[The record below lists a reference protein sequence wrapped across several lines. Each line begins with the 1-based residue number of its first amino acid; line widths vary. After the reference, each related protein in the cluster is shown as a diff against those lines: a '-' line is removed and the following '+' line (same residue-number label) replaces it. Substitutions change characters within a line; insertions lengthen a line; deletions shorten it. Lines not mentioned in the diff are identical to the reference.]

1 MKKYFLL
8 ICIALLAG
16 LFSACEKFLDEKS
29 DKKLAVPATLADL
42 QSMLDNFGN
51 LNHNMPSSGEI
62 SSDNYYL
69 LDADLNSISQEGLR
83 RMYVWEK
90 DHLFAP
96 GSSSNDWNYLFR
108 AVYISNA
115 VLEGLDNHPAA
126 DTEVRH
132 LKSQALF
139 FRAFA
144 YHDAA
149 QIWALAY
156 DPTTAAI
163 DLGIPLR
170 LNTDF
175 NEASER
181 GNVQQTYSLIESD
194 LKQAIA
200 HLPLKSTHV
209 VRPSRAAAYGL
220 LARVYLNKRDYEQAG
235 AYADSCLRLYNT
247 LIDYNTLNAAASVPI
262 ARFNPEIILERLL
275 NSPSMVL
282 SARIVPEL
290 YGQYEDNDL
299 RKTVLFKRNT
309 DGTFSFKG
317 GYGGS
322 PAYYGGITTDEM
334 FLIRAECF
342 ARKGNTNAALA
353 DLNTLLAKRWKT
365 GTYASRTAPNP
376 QKALEMVLFERRKE
390 LLMRGLRWADLKR
403 LNKEG
408 ANITLTRKA
417 NGTSYTLAPNDLRY
431 ALPIPDDVIALS
443 GMTQNYR

>member
-1 MKKYFLL
+1 MKQYLLL
-8 ICIALLAG
+8 ICIILLAG
-16 LFSACEKFLDEKS
+16 MFSSCEKFLDEKS
-29 DKKLAVPATLADL
+29 DKKLVVPATLADL
-42 QSMLDNFGN
+42 QSMLDNFGTVN
-51 LNHNMPSSGEI
+51 SSMPSSGEI

-69 LDADLNSISQEGLR
+69 NDADLNSISQEGLR

-96 GSSSNDWNYLFR
+96 GSSSNDWSYLFKS
-108 AVYISNA
+108 VYVANA
-115 VLEGLDNHPAA
+115 VIERLEDHSNTDPEA
-126 DTEVRH
+126 RH
-132 LKSQALF
+132 LKGQALV

-156 DPTTAAI
+156 DPASAST

-170 LNTDF
+170 LSTDF
-175 NEASER
+175 NETSQR
-181 GNVQQTYSLIESD
+181 GTLQQTYSLIEAD
-194 LKQAIA
+194 LKQAIPL
-200 HLPLKSTHV
+200 LPVKSIHV
-209 VRPSRAAAYGL
+209 VRPSKASAYGL
-220 LARVYLNKRDYEQAG
+220 LARMYLNMRNYERAG
-235 AYADSCLRLYNT
+235 AYADSCLRLYST
-247 LIDYNTLNAAASVPI
+247 LMDYNTLNAAAAAPI
-262 ARFNPEIILERLL
+262 ARFNLEIILERLL

-290 YGQYEDNDL
+290 YAQYADNDL
-299 RKTVLFKRNT
+299 RKTVLFKKNT

-317 GYGGS
+317 GYAGS
-322 PAYYGGITTDEM
+322 AAFYGGLTTDEM
-334 FLIRAECF
+334 FLISAECH
-342 ARKGNTNAALA
+342 ARNGNTNAAMS
-353 DLNTLLAKRWKT
+353 DLNTLLIKRWKS
-365 GTYASRTAPNP
+365 GTYINMTASNA
-376 QKALEMVLFERRKE
+376 QKALEVILSERRKE

-417 NGTSYTLAPNDLRY
+417 NGITYTLPPNDLRY

>member
-1 MKKYFLL
+1 MKKYIFLSWM
-8 ICIALLAG
+8 AFFAV
-16 LFSACEKFLDEKS
+16 LFSSCEKFLDEKA
-29 DKKLAVPATLADL
+29 DKKLAVPVTLTDL
-42 QSMLDNFGN
+42 QSMLDNYGT
-51 LNHNMPSSGEI
+51 LNHSMPSSGEI
-62 SSDNYYL
+62 SADNYYL
-69 LDADLNSISQEGLR
+69 SDANLNSISQEGLR

-96 GSSSNDWNYLFR
+96 GSSSNDWSYLFKS
-108 AVYISNA
+108 VYVANA
-115 VLEGLDNHPAA
+115 VLEGLESHPSTDPDA
-126 DTEVRH
+126 RH
-132 LKSQALF
+132 LKGQALF

-156 DPTTAAI
+156 DPVSAAT

-175 NEASER
+175 NEESER
-181 GNVQQTYSLIESD
+181 GSLQETYLQIEND
-194 LKQAIA
+194 LKQAIPM
-200 HLPLKSTHV
+200 LPVKALHV

-220 LARVYLNKRDYEQAG
+220 MARMYLNMRNYERAG
-235 AYADSCLRLYNT
+235 AYADSCLQLYST
-247 LIDYNTLNAAASVPI
+247 LMDYNKLNAAAAAPV
-262 ARFNPEIILERLL
+262 ARFNAEIILERLL

-290 YGQYEDNDL
+290 YAQYENNDL
-299 RKTVLFKRNT
+299 RKTILFKKNT
-309 DGTFSFKG
+309 DETISFKG

-322 PAYYGGITTDEM
+322 AAFYGGLTTDEM
-334 FLIRAECF
+334 FLIRAESN
-342 ARKGNTNAALA
+342 ARKGNTSAAMS
-353 DLNTLLAKRWKT
+353 DLNTLLVKRWKA
-365 GTYASRTAPNP
+365 GTFLNLSAPNP
-376 QKALEMVLFERRKE
+376 QKALELILAERRKE

-403 LNKEG
+403 FNKEG

-417 NGTSYTLAPNDLRY
+417 NGITYTLLPNDLRY